1 MRLWDPPH
9 WDPYLTLAFRTQG
22 PYTFTHR
29 RLLKHTAGPSVSR
42 GAFEFEGDLAE
53 SWSQPDELTHVFKLH
68 PGRRWRSSCGT
79 GSSRTTGR
87 ISGTIIAAV

>member
-9 WDPYLTLAFRTQG
+9 WDPYLTLAFRTQV

-29 RLLKHTAGPSVSR
+29 RLLKHKAGPSVSP

-53 SWSQPDELTHVFKLH
+53 SWSQPDELTHVFKLRGAGDDLRV
-68 PGRRWRSSCGT
+68 GRRPQALRT
-79 GSSRTTGR
+79 ESRVR
-87 ISGTIIAAV
+87 